1 MFIAPNSDIWLCSGI
16 PFDMGY
22 ENTKYYLSS
31 VEQFSNISSKA
42 LIHLTDLSY
51 IQNGN
56 EIRLEVSP
64 STLYKCN
71 YLIFKNT
78 SFENHYFYAFITGYK
93 YINNACYAITF
104 QLDVLQTWM
113 FDYSLRQCFIDREH
127 ARDDSLDA
135 NLEDEGLETGEF
147 ISYDTR
153 KLPFN
158 TATAWNKEICV
169 AATFDANFND
179 SVGQSSTFSKLY
191 SGLIIHRFQT
201 AESLNTF
208 INSANEKGKID
219 GIVSIFM
226 SEGYGQIATTTIQRS
241 TARNSPF
248 QGYTPKNNKLYNY
261 PYNYLA
267 VTNNNGQVGTY
278 KWEYGPPKDETQ
290 TVNRAI
296 QFTLYTPDVLNTDT
310 YLQPIGYKGSGG
322 DQLDIMMLGGYPQ
335 CSWNN
340 DLYKSYLAQNANYL
354 RQTNID
360 AASKAVIGI
369 GEMTIG
375 AYAGDTQA
383 AQRGVNNLTGAIQ
396 EAMQLRAKKADI
408 DILAPAAHVAAGTKE
423 AVFQAGNCAFFVNFM
438 SVTRFY
444 AERIDMFFTK
454 YGYKT
459 NLTRTPLRRTR
470 SRFNYI
476 KTVDCQIVARCPADD
491 ARMIENIFNNGVRF
505 WHTTLDT
512 IGYYQDKNEI
522 LPESEW
528 KA

>member
-113 FDYSLRQCFIDREH
+113 FDYSLRECFIDREH
-127 ARDDSLDA
+127 ARDDSIGA
-135 NLEDEGLETGEF
+135 NIEDEGLETGEF
-147 ISYDTR
+147 LSYHKIT
-153 KLPFN
+153 LPIHSSGGW
-158 TATAWNKEICV
+158 TKSICI
-169 AATFDANFND
+169 AATFDSNFND
-179 SVGQSSTFSKLY
+179 AVGTVTTLSGLY
-191 SGLIIHRFQT
+191 SGLIIHEFKT
-201 AESLNTF
+201 PAAANTF
-208 INSANEKGKID
+208 LTSANEKGKID
-219 GIVSIFM
+219 GIVAVFM
-226 SEGYGQIATTTIQRS
+226 AEGWGNSGDSFISRASATKSPFEGYV
-241 TARNSPF
+241 
-248 QGYTPKNNKLYNY
+248 PKNNKLYCY

-267 VTNNNGQVGTY
+267 ITNNNGQVSSY
-278 KWEYGPPKDETQ
+278 RWEYAMPISGQPAQ
-290 TVNRAI
+290 
-296 QFTLYTPDVLNTDT
+296 TLYFHMYTPKVLSTDT
-310 YLQPIGYKGSGG
+310 YLLPENYKGLN
-322 DQLDIMMLGGYPQ
+322 DENTLEMMMLGGYPQ

-340 DLYKSYLAQNANYL
+340 DTYKSWLAQNANYL

-360 AASKAVIGI
+360 AASKVVIGI
-369 GEMTIG
+369 GEMSAG
-375 AYAGDTQA
+375 AYSGDTQTT
-383 AQRGVNNLTGAIQ
+383 RSGVNTLTGAIS
-396 EAMQLRAKKADI
+396 EIMHLRAKKADM
-408 DILAPAAHVAAGTKE
+408 DILAPAAHVASGGKE
-423 AVFQAGNCAFFVNFM
+423 ALFEYGHCKFEAYFM
-438 SVTRFY
+438 CIPKFY

-454 YGYKT
+454 YGYKA
-459 NLTRTPLRRTR
+459 NITRTPLRYTR

-512 IGYYQDKNEI
+512 IGYYQGNNEI